1 MEEYELGIVGAGPTG
16 LFATFCA
23 GLREINSITLE
34 GLENT
39 GGQVLKFYP
48 IKDVLDIEGI
58 PKIKGM
64 DLAAS
69 LLKQAETFN
78 NKIVTNSKVTD
89 IKSDAG
95 KFILEVNGSD
105 AYSVKAILLCTGIGS
120 LFPTKLNAD
129 GEEAY
134 AGKGVYYSVN
144 ALEPFKNKKVAVVG
158 GGDSGFDLANQ
169 ISSVVDKIYILEYG
183 TAVKAA
189 ERSVADL
196 KGTGKAEIMTDT
208 EVKEISGDG
217 QTVRKIQV
225 LNRQTNSETTLD
237 ISAVIVA
244 IGHKTETNTFKSIK
258 FDTFANKLEVDDNY
272 STSIPGIYAAGD
284 ACTSGNRP
292 KMGLLAVGGSEAYMA
307 INSIK
312 KYLNPSASIYGE
324 HSTNLKL

>member
-120 LFPTKLNAD
+120 LFPTKLNA
-129 GEEAY
+129 
-134 AGKGVYYSVN
+134 YS
-144 ALEPFKNKKVAVVG
+144 K
-158 GGDSGFDLANQ
+158 
-169 ISSVVDKIYILEYG
+169 
-183 TAVKAA
+183 
-189 ERSVADL
+189 
-196 KGTGKAEIMTDT
+196 
-208 EVKEISGDG
+208 
-217 QTVRKIQV
+217 
-225 LNRQTNSETTLD
+225 
-237 ISAVIVA
+237 
-244 IGHKTETNTFKSIK
+244 
-258 FDTFANKLEVDDNY
+258 
-272 STSIPGIYAAGD
+272 
-284 ACTSGNRP
+284 
-292 KMGLLAVGGSEAYMA
+292 
-307 INSIK
+307 
-312 KYLNPSASIYGE
+312 
-324 HSTNLKL
+324 